1 MGGKMSKKYKSI
13 ALTVAILVIS
23 LGALSSL
30 YRVPFDIFT
39 GDEKAKRGEEYFKE
53 REEKPSDWFYLMRAY
68 PLDTIPYLAV
78 ERARKQA
85 QELKNREVKEGEP
98 WVWTEGGP
106 YNIGGRITA
115 IASDTSDPQ
124 LIYLGAADGGVLKS
138 TDGGD
143 HWTPIFD
150 YMPSLSIG
158 ALAVEPG
165 NPQVLYV
172 GTGEANSSGDS
183 YDGDGLYVTRDGGN
197 SWEHLGLSETK
208 HIGRIVIRP
217 DNHDVI
223 FVAAMGNLFSTNPER
238 GVYRSANGG
247 ETWEK
252 VLFVSDSTG
261 CIDIAINPL
270 HPDTVFAAMW
280 ERIRH
285 PSERRVGGYTSG
297 IWRSTDG
304 GDTWERLEDGLPAPG
319 PDIGRIGLSI
329 SRSNPDVIYSVYCDD
344 PGYFLGLFKSTDG
357 GDTWF
362 ETDDSDLVDVFYS
375 YGWYFGNVRVDPTR
389 SDVVYVLGVPL
400 MKSTDGGNSWI
411 EVTSWD
417 THVDQHD
424 LWIDPENPDHL
435 LLGNDGGFF
444 YSNNGGNTWV
454 KSYDLPVTQFY
465 RVTVDHQNPERIY
478 GGTQD
483 NGTVR
488 TLSGDPYDWEEIYGG
503 DGFFVIVGPTDPNTI
518 YAEYQYGGLGK
529 STDGGYNWQSATDGI
544 DEEDRTNWDT
554 PVVMDPSD
562 HLTLY
567 YGTYRLYRTTNGA
580 EYWTPISEDLTGGPY
595 GGNLYFGTITSICVA
610 PSDRARIYVGTDDG
624 YLWTTPDTGAAWY
637 EIRGGLPERWVTDI
651 EVDPVDPLHVFVS
664 FSGYA
669 WDEYLPHLF
678 ESYDGGNTWNDISHN
693 LPEAP
698 VNALIFDTLTG
709 HLFVGTDFGAYYL
722 EDTLWHTLGENLPNS
737 AITDMVIDQNSG
749 VIVVGTHGRSTYVF
763 DLNQIDV
770 YEKRSVTLSKPQLE
784 VSPNP
789 ASDEVLIRFSLGGR
803 EGGISSLLRVYSV
816 SGRAVF
822 LKKFS
827 KGTGQFL
834 WDLKDERGHRVP
846 GGAYFVSIKMG
857 KASRILP
864 LVISK

>member
-1 MGGKMSKKYKSI
+1 MSDRYKSI
-13 ALTVAILVIS
+13 ALTMAILVIS
-23 LGALSSL
+23 MGAFLLSL
-30 YRVPFDIFT
+30 YRAPRNIFT
-39 GDEKAKRGEEYFKE
+39 VSEKAGRESEYLEKGG
-53 REEKPSDWFYLMRAY
+53 EKPADWFYLMRAY

-85 QELKNREVKEGEP
+85 QELKNEAKIKGEP
-98 WVWTEGGP
+98 WVWTPGGP

-124 LIYLGAADGGVLKS
+124 LIYLGAADGGVFKS
-138 TDGGD
+138 TDGGN

-158 ALAVEPG
+158 ALTIEPG

-197 SWEHLGLSETK
+197 TWEHLGLSETK
-208 HIGRIVIRP
+208 HIGRIIIRP
-217 DNHDVI
+217 DDHDVI

-238 GVYRSANGG
+238 GVYRSTDGG

-252 VLFVSDSTG
+252 VLFISDSTG
-261 CIDIAINPL
+261 CIDIAINPS

-280 ERIRH
+280 ERIRR

-304 GDTWERLEDGLPAPG
+304 GDTWERLEGGLPGPG
-319 PDIGRIGLSI
+319 PDIGRIGLAI
-329 SRSNPDVIYSVYCDD
+329 SQSNPSVVYAIYCDH
-344 PGYFLGLFKSTDG
+344 PGYFMGLFKSTDG
-357 GDTWF
+357 GDTWS
-362 ETDDSDLVDVFYS
+362 ETNDEDLEDVFYS
-375 YGWYFGNVRVDPTR
+375 YGWYFGNIRVDPQDP
-389 SDVVYVLGVPL
+389 DVVYVLGIPL
-400 MKSTDGGNSWI
+400 MKSTDGGNSWM

-424 LWIDPENPDHL
+424 LWIDPSNPNHL

-444 YSNNGGNTWV
+444 YSNNGGSTWV

-488 TLSGDPYDWEEIYGG
+488 TLTGDPYDWEEIYGG
-503 DGFFVIVGPTDPNTI
+503 DGFFVIVDPTNPNII

-529 STDGGYNWQSATDGI
+529 SADGGYTWNSATDGI

-554 PVVMDPSD
+554 PVVMDPSE

-580 EYWTPISEDLTGGPY
+580 EYWDPISEDLTGGPH

-624 YLWTTPDTGAAWY
+624 YLWTTPDTGTTWY
-637 EIRGGLPERWVTDI
+637 DISGKLPERWVTDI
-651 EVDPVDPLHVFVS
+651 EVDPVDPLHLFVS
-664 FSGYA
+664 YSGYA
-669 WDEYLPHLF
+669 WDEYLPHVF
-678 ESYDGGNTWNDISHN
+678 ESYDGGNNWVDISYN

-698 VNALIFDTLTG
+698 VNTLIFDTLSG
-709 HLFVGTDFGAYYL
+709 FLFVGTDFGVYYL
-722 EDTLWHTLGENLPNS
+722 EDTLWHSLGENLPN
-737 AITDMVIDQNSG
+737 AAVTEMVIDQDSG
-749 VIVVGTHGRSTYVF
+749 IIVAGTHGRSTFVF
-763 DLNQIDV
+763 NLKQMGIG
-770 YEKRSVTLSKPQLE
+770 EKRSIVSSKPRLE
-784 VSPNP
+784 VFPNP
-789 ASDEVLIRFSLGGR
+789 ALDEVLIKFSFQGAEKGVFP
-803 EGGISSLLRVYSV
+803 LLRVYDA
-816 SGRAVF
+816 SGRIIF
-822 LKKFS
+822 LKKFTH
-827 KGTGQFL
+827 KTDLFI
-834 WDLKDERGHRVP
+834 WDLRDKKGVRVP
-846 GGAYFVSIKMG
+846 SGTYFVSIKIG
-857 KASRILP
+857 KVNRVLP
-864 LVISK
+864 LVITR